1 MKEKICVV
9 LTGGTICSVA
19 DINGKNQSNAKKTS
33 TRLTEYY
40 LKESGSPFRK
50 KVKFDIKPINLDVLS
65 ENMTAS
71 VWSDILKIF
80 KNQINYDEYKGIIV
94 LHGTDTLAYTS
105 AFLSLALAGIKI
117 PVCMVS
123 AQLKLGEE
131 DKNGKWIACSKTN
144 GYANFRASV
153 ELIMNGIEPN
163 VYVVYRNE
171 KNERNGEHEEGE
183 FLVHYGAH
191 LLQCANSSNNFHS
204 RDEME
209 ILDTFNAKLKGKSFE
224 SADCL
229 YRQVKNV
236 KGEVLLIKPYT
247 NLDYSAINLKG
258 VKLIVH
264 GTYHAES
271 VCIGRPMKKYSKK
284 SERDDYK
291 LEEIT
296 KQDRPYS
303 ILYLLKKC
311 KERDIPVFLAPCDE
325 KNAKYQ
331 TTANACKRGAVP
343 VGSSSVTIEAIYAKA
358 VLGCALGKT
367 QEELKKFLLDKNV
380 NDEF

>member
-19 DINGKNQSNAKKTS
+19 NKNGKNQSNARKTS
-33 TRLTEYY
+33 TRLTDYY
-40 LKESGSPFRK
+40 LKESSSPFRE
-50 KVKFDIKPINLDVLS
+50 KVEFDIKRLNPDILS

-71 VWSDILKIF
+71 VWCDILKIF
-80 KNQINYDEYKGIIV
+80 NNQINCDLYKGIII

-105 AFLSLALAGIKI
+105 AFLSFALAGIKI
-117 PVCMVS
+117 PVFMVS

-131 DKNGKWIACSKTN
+131 DENGNWVACKKTN

-153 ELIMNGIEPN
+153 ELIMNGIAPN
-163 VYVVYRNE
+163 VYAVYRNE
-171 KNERNGEHEEGE
+171 NNDRNGEHEAGE

-191 LLQCANSSNNFHS
+191 LLQCPNSSNNFHS

-209 ILDTFNAKLKGKSFE
+209 ILDTTNAKLEGKTFE
-224 SADCL
+224 SAGCL
-229 YRQVKNV
+229 YRRVKNV

-258 VKLIVH
+258 INVVVH

-284 SERDDYK
+284 PERDDYK

-296 KQDRPYS
+296 KKDKRYS

-311 KERDIPVFLAPCDE
+311 KEKNVPVFLAPCDE
-325 KNAKYQ
+325 INAQYG
-331 TTANACKRGAVP
+331 TTANACNAGAIP
-343 VGSSSVTIEAIYAKA
+343 VGSSSVTIESIYAKA

-367 QEELKKFLLDKNV
+367 QEALKRFLLEESL